1 MVFCKNFVKICFSL
15 NHSHAVCW
23 IFSRVPCFGFQ
34 NPIILLCFNY
44 FESVLYNVQLVNT
57 QPVIIDLRCHFS
69 WTYQLWIYQLWITSS
84 GHYYWNL
91 IFYGIVIECSV
102 SLLKLRKQ
110 FRLKKNPKSNARW
123 KKRNPWRTYY

>member
-1 MVFCKNFVKICFSL
+1 MMFNL
-15 NHSHAVCW
+15 HD
-23 IFSRVPCFGFQ
+23 FG
-34 NPIILLCFNY
+34 Y

-57 QPVIIDLRCHFS
+57 QPGIIDLRCHFS
-69 WTYQLWIYQLWITSS
+69 WTYQLWITSS

-123 KKRNPWRTYY
+123 KKTKPLKNILLKKKLENVNLTLTLK

>member
-1 MVFCKNFVKICFSL
+1 MMFNL
-15 NHSHAVCW
+15 HD
-23 IFSRVPCFGFQ
+23 FG
-34 NPIILLCFNY
+34 Y

-57 QPVIIDLRCHFS
+57 QPGIIDLRCHFS

-110 FRLKKNPKSNARW
+110 FRLKKKILNLMPAEKNETLEEHII
-123 KKRNPWRTYY
+123 KKKVRECKFNTYIKIICPT